1 MEIFS
6 NIDRR
11 ADDAGNRSKI
21 PARLLGLGQARHRAA
36 RENQMTNLRHGQ
48 QQAKTAL
55 RVRADGVG
63 VVVKL
68 EPLFGKRESCPE

>member
-1 MEIFS
+1 
-6 NIDRR
+6 
-11 ADDAGNRSKI
+11 
-21 PARLLGLGQARHRAA
+21 
-36 RENQMTNLRHGQ
+36 MTNLRHGQ

-68 EPLFGKRESCPE
+68 ESLFGKRESSPEKFLSDDVLEPECLLSLQLAPDELLDPLLERYIGLKI